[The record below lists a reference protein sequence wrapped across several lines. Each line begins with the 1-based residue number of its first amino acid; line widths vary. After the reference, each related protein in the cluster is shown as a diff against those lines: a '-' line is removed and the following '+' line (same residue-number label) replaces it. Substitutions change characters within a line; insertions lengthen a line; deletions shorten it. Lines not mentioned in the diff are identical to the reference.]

1 MIITSFYPSYDSAL
15 QAIHERFSVDV
26 AVMMHVLPVHLR
38 TVRKI
43 GIIARSGNTL
53 KRKNA

>member
-15 QAIHERFSVDV
+15 QAIHERSSVDV

-38 TVRKI
+38 AVCKI

-53 KRKNA
+53 KWKNA